1 MSARRR
7 SSPAAQPEP
16 GALVV
21 RVITDVAGIDKEFD
35 YLAPAASARPVEVG
49 AQVRIE
55 LHGRRV
61 GGWVSETGVEP
72 PQGLALRE
80 LAKVRGWGPEPGLVD
95 MSSWAA
101 HRWASRRGA
110 FLTTASS
117 DRAVPALPSPGLRP
131 PAPPGPGW
139 AVDVVGAAEPGSTVV
154 QLPPA
159 TDPTALV
166 GALAQ
171 SGPVL
176 VVVPSAQ
183 RAAVLAD
190 RLGRA
195 GGDVALLPGDWARAR
210 AGAAVVIGTRAAAWG
225 PCPGLAAA
233 VVLDAHDESLV
244 QEGAP
249 TWDAV
254 TVAAERARRA
264 AVPLLLVTPC
274 PTPELLALGPLVVPE
289 PERQREGWAQL
300 EVIDRR
306 GDDPRMGLY
315 SERLVTILRDAG
327 KAVCVLNR
335 TGRAR
340 LLACAACG
348 DLARCERCGS
358 AVSQATGDTGSGDA
372 QPGSSVLVCEN
383 CGLERPEICAS
394 CTSTV
399 LRRLK
404 VGVTRAREELEL
416 LTGRTV
422 GEVTASTTELPATE
436 LLIGT
441 EAVLHRLSPGDGHR
455 CVVFID
461 FDQEL
466 SAPRFRAAAESLSLL
481 SLASRLVGGRRGRVA
496 VQTRQPEHP
505 VIRAALL
512 ARPALLSEWDTEMR
526 RSLRLPPFSAIAVV
540 SGEGASDY
548 ITGLA
553 ERDVEILGP
562 RGGQWMVK
570 APDHQTLADAL
581 ASVPRPAARLRVAV
595 EPARL

>member
-1 MSARRR
+1 M
-7 SSPAAQPEP
+7 
-16 GALVV
+16 V

-35 YLAPAASARPVEVG
+35 YLVPAASPRPVEVG

-61 GGWVSETGVEP
+61 GGWVSQTGVQP

-80 LAKVRGWGPEPGLVD
+80 LAKVRGWGPEPGLVE

-117 DRAVPALPSPGLRP
+117 DRAVPVLPPRGLRP
-131 PAPPGPGW
+131 PTAPGPGW
-139 AVDVVGAAEPGSTVV
+139 ALDLVGAAEPGTTVV

-176 VVVPSAQ
+176 VVVPSAH
-183 RAAVLAD
+183 RASVLAD

-210 AGAAVVIGTRAAAWG
+210 AGVAVVIGTRAAAWG

-254 TVAAERARRA
+254 TVVAERARRA
-264 AVPLLLVTPC
+264 AVPVLLVTPC

-306 GDDPRMGLY
+306 GDDPRTGLY
-315 SERLVTILRDAG
+315 SERLVTILRNAG

-348 DLARCERCGS
+348 ELARCERCGS
-358 AVSQATGDTGSGDA
+358 AVSQAADEGRSGN
-372 QPGSSVLVCEN
+372 SVLVCGS
-383 CGLERPEICAS
+383 CGHERPEICAS

-416 LTGRTV
+416 LTGRDV
-422 GEVTASTTELPATE
+422 GEVTASTVDLPPTEI
-436 LLIGT
+436 LIGT
-441 EAVLHRLSPGDGHR
+441 EAVLHRLSPADGHR

-466 SAPRFRAAAESLSLL
+466 SAPRFRAGAESLSLL

-505 VIRAALL
+505 AIRSALI
-512 ARPALLSEWDTEMR
+512 AEPALLSEWDTEMR

-540 SGEGASDY
+540 SGEGAPDY
-548 ITGLA
+548 VAGLA
-553 ERDVEILGP
+553 KSEVEILGP
-562 RGGQWMVK
+562 RDGQWMLK

>member
-1 MSARRR
+1 M
-7 SSPAAQPEP
+7 
-16 GALVV
+16 V

-35 YLAPAASARPVEVG
+35 YLVPAASPRPVEVG
-49 AQVRIE
+49 TQVRVE

-61 GGWVSETGVEP
+61 GGWVSQTGVQP

-80 LAKVRGWGPEPGLVD
+80 LAKVRGWGPEPGLVE

-117 DRAVPALPSPGLRP
+117 DKAIPVLPPRRSGP

-139 AVDVVGAAEPGSTVV
+139 AADLVAKAEPGTTVV

-176 VVVPSAQ
+176 VVVPSAH
-183 RAAVLAD
+183 RASVLAE

-195 GGDVALLPGDWARAR
+195 GGDVALLPRDWARAR

-225 PCPGLAAA
+225 PCPDLAAA

-254 TVAAERARRA
+254 TVVAERARRA
-264 AVPLLLVTPC
+264 AVPVLLVTPC
-274 PTPELLALGPLVVPE
+274 PTPELLALGRLVVPE
-289 PERQREGWAQL
+289 PDRQREGWAQL

-315 SERLVTILRDAG
+315 SERLVTILREAG

-348 DLARCERCGS
+348 ELARCERCGS
-358 AVSQATGDTGSGDA
+358 AVSQAADTQSGNS
-372 QPGSSVLVCEN
+372 GLVCES
-383 CGLERPEICAS
+383 CGLGRPEICAS

-416 LTGRTV
+416 LTGRDV
-422 GEVTASTTELPATE
+422 GEVTASTGELPATD

-441 EAVLHRLSPGDGHR
+441 EAVLHRLSPGDGCR

-481 SLASRLVGGRRGRVA
+481 SLASRLVGGRQGRVA

-505 VIRAALL
+505 AIRSALL
-512 ARPALLSEWDTEMR
+512 ARPALLSDWDTEMR

-540 SGEGASDY
+540 SGEGAPDY
-548 ITGLA
+548 VAGLA
-553 ERDVEILGP
+553 EREVEILGP
-562 RGGQWMVK
+562 RDGQWMVK
-570 APDHQTLADAL
+570 AAGHEALAEAL
-581 ASVPRPAARLRVAV
+581 ASVPRPTARLRVAV